1 MRNFYLTLLLVFTGC
16 SNSNYFKY
24 DPVDWNS
31 TPPSIV
37 VESDLKPVLPEKTK
51 SHIEKLLALHNEQ
64 RELKGR
70 TAFKIDSYLIEYAQ
84 NHSQWMAKKKWMKHS
99 DVSVLIG
106 KYSAVGEN
114 IAYNQQ
120 NEKQVVVAWMNS
132 TGHRQNIMNRNFNSI
147 GFGLAN
153 NSKGE
158 PYWCTVFGN

>member
-1 MRNFYLTLLLVFTGC
+1 MRNVYFTLFLFFAGC
-16 SNSNYFKY
+16 SNSNYFQY

-31 TPPSIV
+31 TA
-37 VESDLKPVLPEKTK
+37 PVLPEKTNK
-51 SHIEKLLALHNEQ
+51 VESIKEVEGHVQKLLVLHNEQ

-70 TAFKIDSYLIEYAQ
+70 TGFKLDSYLISYAQ
-84 NHSQWMAKKKWMKHS
+84 NHSEWMGRKNWMKHS

-114 IAYNQQ
+114 IAYNQKS
-120 NEKQVVVAWMNS
+120 EKEVVVAWMNS

-153 NSKGE
+153 NSRGE

>member
-1 MRNFYLTLLLVFTGC
+1 MRNLIFIFLLFVGC
-16 SNSNYFKY
+16 SKSNYFEY
-24 DPVDWNS
+24 EPVDWNS
-31 TPPSIV
+31 TPPV
-37 VESDLKPVLPEKTK
+37 YANKPQETKPVEN
-51 SHIEKLLALHNEQ
+51 HVQKLLALHNEQ

-70 TAFKIDSYLIEYAQ
+70 TAFKLDSYLIDYAK
-84 NHSQWMAKKKWMKHS
+84 NHSKWMAKKNWMKHS

-120 NEKQVVVAWMNS
+120 DEKTVVVAWMNS

-147 GFGLAN
+147 GFGVTN
-153 NSKGE
+153 NTRGE